1 MNAITAQIELDILE
15 KEIESMTSNNS
26 IMNFFIDRNI
36 DPQIAVEIDRIW
48 SKVKI
53 IGSRVY
59 KIGQIIVCQI
69 IKFIERNPN
78 TAIALAITAA
88 ATTLSASIPFLGAI
102 LTPLIAASSLIVG
115 IPLAQSLDMAKR
127 GEGTTNNSSGSIFI
141 GAVSLAKEFFTL
153 LINIFQA
160 LFSTQEFQ

>member
-1 MNAITAQIELDILE
+1 MDAVTAQIELDILE
-15 KEIESMTSNNS
+15 KEIESMPNNSS

-53 IGSRVY
+53 IGSRIY

-78 TAIALAITAA
+78 TAIAMAITAA
-88 ATTLSASIPFLGAI
+88 ATTLFASIPFLGAI
-102 LTPLIAASSLIVG
+102 LTPLIVASSLIVG

-127 GEGTTNNSSGSIFI
+127 GEVTTNNSASAIFI
-141 GAVSLAKEFFTL
+141 GAVSLAKEFFNL
-153 LINIFQA
+153 LINIFQT
-160 LFSTQEFQ
+160 LFSIQEFK